1 MDNQLIIIYL
11 KVFKIKVQIS
21 KKNKYKIKIIQ
32 KKLTRFK
39 HLKKKEELTIPYF
52 HIPKK

>member
-39 HLKKKEELTIPYF
+39 HLKKKRGTYNPLFSYT
-52 HIPKK
+52 